1 MSRYEQKAQIRASVH
16 CAWTVLADFER
27 WPEWNSSVIRIE
39 PLGRKPL
46 GLGSRFLIHQPK
58 LRPAYWVITEWE
70 PEHRFVW
77 ESASPAV
84 AAVGSHVLET
94 RGEGCELTLDL
105 YFKGLLGG
113 VAGFFGGRLVK
124 RYMRLEA
131 EGLKAR
137 SEGSV

>member
-1 MSRYEQKAQIRASVH
+1 MWRYQQEAQIRASVH
-16 CAWTVLADFER
+16 RAWKVLADFER
-27 WPEWNSSVIRIE
+27 WPEWNPAVIRIE
-39 PLGRKPL
+39 PLGRMPP
-46 GLGSRFLIHQPK
+46 GPGSRFLIHQPK
-58 LRPAYWVITEWE
+58 LRPASWVITGWE

-77 ESASPAV
+77 ESASPGVAV
-84 AAVGSHVLET
+84 VGGHLLET
-94 RGEGCELTLDL
+94 RGEGCGLTLDL
-105 YFKGLLGG
+105 YFKGWLGG